1 MPPPLP
7 VATYLIPVVQL
18 TEVICSE
25 AFGKRETLVSSI
37 TVEVDIEHGRLTARQ
52 PHLLPETG
60 IGLLTIVLPGE
71 GSVLSRSRVSLPLVH
86 CVSGTLLNPTAE
98 ELDESLW
105 D

>member
-1 MPPPLP
+1 
-7 VATYLIPVVQL
+7 VVQL

-25 AFGKRETLVSSI
+25 AFGKRETLVGSI

-60 IGLLTIVLPGE
+60 SGLLTIVLPGE
-71 GSVLSRSRVSLPLVH
+71 GSVSPRSRVSLPLVR
-86 CVSGTLLNPTAE
+86 CVRGTLLNPTAE
-98 ELDESLW
+98 ELDDSLW

>member
-1 MPPPLP
+1 MNP
-7 VATYLIPVVQL
+7 V
-18 TEVICSE
+18 
-25 AFGKRETLVSSI
+25 

-60 IGLLTIVLPGE
+60 SGLLTI
-71 GSVLSRSRVSLPLVH
+71 LSADETKAPPRSRVNLPIVR
-86 CVSGTLLNPTAE
+86 CVPGTVLDPTAE